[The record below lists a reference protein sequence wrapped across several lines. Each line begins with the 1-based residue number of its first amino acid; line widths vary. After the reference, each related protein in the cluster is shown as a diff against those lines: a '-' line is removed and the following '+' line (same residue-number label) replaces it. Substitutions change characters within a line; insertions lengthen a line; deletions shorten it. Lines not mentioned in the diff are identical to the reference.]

1 MFRGLRKDSPP
12 SRPMSFSYSSF
23 EPVSKEVD
31 QILTEMA
38 EGPGKLREGHGLGI
52 NLMGNIVQY
61 VEII

>member
-1 MFRGLRKDSPP
+1 
-12 SRPMSFSYSSF
+12 MSFSYSSL